1 MNISTLRPGLLVSLK
16 TSIRG
21 NVSYAVDTID
31 PDYLDESGARRAK
44 WQTERVV
51 ADPREHERAV
61 RVRSTCRSLVIR
73 HCASSSFGLLCPE
86 RNEAF
91 LRAAIEEAQAEVR
104 AFNEEAA
111 LTRIGFYVLIGRVA
125 ADDAEAVRA
134 IGAEMRELMS
144 DMESGIEGLNAEA
157 VRSAAKKAR
166 ALGNMLSDDAASRV
180 ADAIGAA
187 RGIAREI
194 VKAGEG
200 VAFEIDRAALRQIT
214 EARTAFL
221 DLDAGGEFV
230 APATVGR
237 GVDLYDLAA
246 ATGEPVAATREVD
259 LA

>member
-157 VRSAAKKAR
+157 VRTAAKKAR
-166 ALGNMLSDDAASRV
+166 ALGSMLSNAAAARV

-187 RGIAREI
+187 RSIAREI

-200 VAFEIDRAALRQIT
+200 ITIEIDRAALRQIA

-237 GVDLYDLAA
+237 GVEFDLAA

>member
-1 MNISTLRPGLLVSLK
+1 MNITTLRPGLLVSLK
-16 TSIRG
+16 TSIHG

-31 PDYLDESGARRAK
+31 PDYLDEQGARRAR

-51 ADPREHERAV
+51 ADPQEHEQAV
-61 RVRSTCRSLVIR
+61 RVRSACRVLVTR
-73 HCASSSFGLLCPE
+73 HCAASSFGLLCPE
-86 RNEAF
+86 RNEGG
-91 LRAAIEEAQAEVR
+91 LRAAIETAQEAVR
-104 AFNEEAA
+104 EFNQRAA
-111 LTRIGFYVLIGRVA
+111 LTQIGFYVLIGRVA

-134 IGAEMRELMS
+134 ISAEVRELIS

-187 RGIAREI
+187 RSIAREI
-194 VKAGEG
+194 VKAGKG

-246 ATGEPVAATREVD
+246 AGEPVAATREVD

>member
-16 TSIRG
+16 TSIHG

-31 PDYLDESGARRAK
+31 PDHLDETGARRAK

-86 RNEAF
+86 RNEAG

-104 AFNEEAA
+104 AFNQEAA
-111 LTRIGFYVLIGRVA
+111 LTQIGFYVLIGRVA

-157 VRSAAKKAR
+157 VRTAAKKAR
-166 ALGNMLSDDAASRV
+166 ALGSMLSDDAASRV

-187 RGIAREI
+187 RSVARAI

-200 VAFEIDRAALRQIT
+200 MAIEIDRASLRQIA

-237 GVDLYDLAA
+237 GVEFDLAA